1 MNSFSILNEKFK
13 LFTDSLHDKPIIEN
27 YKRLSKIYNIHKE
40 HSESFQA
47 ELLDDLAMPI
57 ISNDAYENLISE
69 LDSYKIVLE
78 EKNSLILNLQSKLQK
93 KSDKLSNF
101 IIETS
106 ESQNSEKTVFLELKS
121 LSERYKVS
129 EINSSNTISS
139 LESKILN
146 LSNELN
152 HLKISYSTEKET
164 LLDHMI
170 MLERENTSQILR

>member
-1 MNSFSILNEKFK
+1 MILNSFSILNEKFK

-93 KSDKLSNF
+93 KSDFEMFYK
-101 IIETS
+101 
-106 ESQNSEKTVFLELKS
+106 KS
-121 LSERYKVS
+121 LLRML
-129 EINSSNTISS
+129 IS
-139 LESKILN
+139 
-146 LSNELN
+146 
-152 HLKISYSTEKET
+152 
-164 LLDHMI
+164 
-170 MLERENTSQILR
+170 